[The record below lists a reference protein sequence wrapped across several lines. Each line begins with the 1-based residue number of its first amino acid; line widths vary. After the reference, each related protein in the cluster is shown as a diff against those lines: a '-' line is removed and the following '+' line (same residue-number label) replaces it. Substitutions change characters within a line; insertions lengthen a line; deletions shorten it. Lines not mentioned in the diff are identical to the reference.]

1 MKKIMKS
8 ILLSGVV
15 SVLTA
20 ASSLTAAPVVEKLII
35 LGDSISKHG
44 PAVESLG
51 WSGNWGM
58 AASSEDKDYVHL
70 FLARLTESQ
79 GGKAPQLIVFAEG
92 GGTITGKGAV
102 KDKIQAVGAD
112 LAVIQLGE
120 NDKDVSVAG
129 YKAPYEAIIQ
139 GLKAGNPNVRI
150 FCFGVW
156 GQANANGPKDMPIR
170 ELCKQYGATYVSLEA
185 ANRDP
190 ANRAG
195 AEKRF
200 THAGVN
206 WHPGD
211 KGMQAYAD
219 ALWQAYQDPAAAAA
233 ANATVLASDSAKA
246 IPATVLMTERW
257 DGASGLTWKPDVK
270 IDTGG
275 SKSAAKIVSTDAN
288 SGSMYSAVLPVE
300 KFRGHTLRIKARI
313 KGEAIS
319 EKPKPWNGVKIMLQL
334 QNAEAKMD
342 YPQAPTNV
350 GTFDW
355 TDINWTW
362 RVPENIVSAKLAIG
376 LEKVQGTLYVESIE
390 IGME

>member
-1 MKKIMKS
+1 MKTTLKTV
-8 ILLSGVV
+8 LLSGAI

-20 ASSLTAAPVVEKLII
+20 SSSLTAAPVVEKLII

-70 FLARLTESQ
+70 FLAKLTESQ

-120 NDKDVSVAG
+120 NDKDTSEAA
-129 YKAPYEAIIQ
+129 YKAPYESIIQ
-139 GLKAGNPNVRI
+139 ALKAGNPNVRI

-156 GQANANGPKDMPIR
+156 GQPNANGPKDIPIR
-170 ELCKQYGATYVSLEA
+170 ELCQKHGATYVSLVA
-185 ANRDP
+185 ANRDMT
-190 ANRAG
+190 NRAG

-219 ALWQAYQDPAAAAA
+219 ALWQAYTDPAAAAA
-233 ANATVLASDSAKA
+233 ADAAALASAAPKA
-246 IPATVLMTERW
+246 VTATVLMTERW
-257 DGASGLTWKPDVK
+257 DGTSGMKWNPEPKV
-270 IDTGG
+270 DTGSG
-275 SKSAAKIVSTDAN
+275 KNAAKIVAPDAN
-288 SGSMYSAVLPVE
+288 GSIMHVAVLPVE
-300 KFRGHTLRIKARI
+300 KFRGHTIRIKARL

-319 EKPKPWNGVKIMLQL
+319 EKPKPWNGVKVMLQL

-342 YPQAPTNV
+342 YPQAPTSV

-355 TDINWTW
+355 TDVNWTW